1 MSESVLKTEEK
12 ISANWESCIENGM
25 VKAGYGLIG
34 SAMIAQIFFRSSG
47 AKTAI
52 TAFGAGVGAGISFMD
67 CRLKFETKIPPMATF
82 KMPNFG
88 SSSPTKTEATTPSP
102 PPPTSTDAEATEE

>member
-34 SAMIAQIFFRSSG
+34 SAMIAQIFFREFVCVV
-47 AKTAI
+47 TF
-52 TAFGAGVGAGISFMD
+52 AFVVQHCVIKH
-67 CRLKFETKIPPMATF
+67 LYIEV
-82 KMPNFG
+82 
-88 SSSPTKTEATTPSP
+88 
-102 PPPTSTDAEATEE
+102 